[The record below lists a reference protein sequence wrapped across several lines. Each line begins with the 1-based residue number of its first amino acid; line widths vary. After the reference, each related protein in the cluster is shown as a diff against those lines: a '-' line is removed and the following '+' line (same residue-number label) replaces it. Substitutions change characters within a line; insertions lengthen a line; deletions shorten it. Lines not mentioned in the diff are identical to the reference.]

1 MWDIV
6 SLVTK
11 SLSGSKLYIAFAV
24 ILLATGGY
32 GWYQKDRADGLEDQ
46 IALYQEQLKSVKTID
61 EMNKQTARANEL
73 NLSTALAKQNDMFEK
88 LAKNQ
93 NEQSALVLASL
104 EKSQAA
110 TTNQYLKVNQAIGK
124 IQISSCEG
132 MIDELIKFPSTL
144 QSTGSTK

>member
-24 ILLATGGY
+24 VLLATGGY
-32 GWYQKDRADGLEDQ
+32 GYYQQNRADGLEAQ

-61 EMNKQTARANEL
+61 EMNKETARANEL
-73 NLSTALAKQNDMFEK
+73 TLSTAINNQNALFDK
-88 LAKNQ
+88 LAKSQ
-93 NEQSALVLASL
+93 DEQSKRVLDNL
-104 EKSQAA
+104 EKNQAA
-110 TTNQYLKVNQAIGK
+110 TNSQYMKVNQAIGK

-132 MIDELIKFPSTL
+132 MVDELIKFPSTL
-144 QSTGSTK
+144 GSKGSTQ